1 MNRDS
6 TNVFVRFA
14 RLLKKKVVLELSCYY
29 FIGTITINTG
39 GFSMRKLVAV
49 LIASLFIAACA
60 STGNQTLKTESEVSI
75 TQKVQEGVTT
85 APEIKAMFG
94 SPYETT
100 YTDGGLMIW
109 KYRLDDVR
117 ADAVSYIPVVNW
129 FGSSASGTRKEL
141 VVLFDDNDVVKRVNM
156 SESDVKTKS
165 GIFK

>member
-1 MNRDS
+1 MQKII
-6 TNVFVRFA
+6 
-14 RLLKKKVVLELSCYY
+14 L
-29 FIGTITINTG
+29 
-39 GFSMRKLVAV
+39 V
-49 LIASLFIAACA
+49 LITSLFLVSCA

-75 TQKVQEGVTT
+75 ASKIQQGVTT

-109 KYRLDDVR
+109 KYRLDDMR
-117 ADAVSYIPVVNW
+117 SDAVNYIPVVNW
-129 FGSSASGTRKEL
+129 FGSSMSGTRKEL

>member
-1 MNRDS
+1 MQKII
-6 TNVFVRFA
+6 
-14 RLLKKKVVLELSCYY
+14 L
-29 FIGTITINTG
+29 
-39 GFSMRKLVAV
+39 V
-49 LIASLFIAACA
+49 LITSLFLVSCA

-75 TQKVQEGVTT
+75 SSKIQQGVTT

-109 KYRLDDVR
+109 KYRLDDMR
-117 ADAVSYIPVVNW
+117 SDAVNYIPVVNW
-129 FGSSASGTRKEL
+129 FGSSMSGTRKEL

>member
-1 MNRDS
+1 MQKII
-6 TNVFVRFA
+6 
-14 RLLKKKVVLELSCYY
+14 L
-29 FIGTITINTG
+29 
-39 GFSMRKLVAV
+39 V
-49 LIASLFIAACA
+49 LITSLLLVSCA

-75 TQKVQEGVTT
+75 SSKIQQGVTT

-109 KYRLDDVR
+109 KYRLDDMR
-117 ADAVSYIPVVNW
+117 SDAVNYIPIVNW
-129 FGSSASGTRKEL
+129 FGSSMSGTRKEL

>member
-1 MNRDS
+1 MQKII
-6 TNVFVRFA
+6 
-14 RLLKKKVVLELSCYY
+14 L
-29 FIGTITINTG
+29 
-39 GFSMRKLVAV
+39 V
-49 LIASLFIAACA
+49 LITSLLLVSCA

-75 TQKVQEGVTT
+75 SSKIQQGVTT

-109 KYRLDDVR
+109 KYRLDDMR
-117 ADAVSYIPVVNW
+117 SDAVNYIPVVNW
-129 FGSSASGTRKEL
+129 FGSSMSGTRKEL

>member
-1 MNRDS
+1 MTTANLAFFYVANGRVWQK
-6 TNVFVRFA
+6 TYGGLQPMQKIILV
-14 RLLKKKVVLELSCYY
+14 LL
-29 FIGTITINTG
+29 T
-39 GFSMRKLVAV
+39 
-49 LIASLFIAACA
+49 SLFLVSCA

-75 TQKVQEGVTT
+75 SSKIQEGVTT

-109 KYRLDDVR
+109 KYRLDDMR
-117 ADAVSYIPVVNW
+117 SDAVNYIPVVNW
-129 FGSSASGTRKEL
+129 FGSSMSGTRKEL

>member
-1 MNRDS
+1 MKK
-6 TNVFVRFA
+6 TIAIVFAALF
-14 RLLKKKVVLELSCYY
+14 VVS
-29 FIGTITINTG
+29 
-39 GFSMRKLVAV
+39 
-49 LIASLFIAACA
+49 CA

-75 TQKVQEGVTT
+75 SSKVQEGVTT

-109 KYRLDDVR
+109 KYRLDDMR
-117 ADAVSYIPVVNW
+117 SDAVNYIPIVNW

-141 VVLFDDNDVVKRVNM
+141 VVLFDDNDVVKRMNM
-156 SESDVKTKS
+156 SESDVKTKT

>member
-1 MNRDS
+1 MKKIIA
-6 TNVFVRFA
+6 VMFAALFV
-14 RLLKKKVVLELSCYY
+14 
-29 FIGTITINTG
+29 
-39 GFSMRKLVAV
+39 
-49 LIASLFIAACA
+49 ASCA

-75 TQKVQEGVTT
+75 SSKVQEGVTT

-109 KYRLDDVR
+109 KYRLDDMR
-117 ADAVSYIPVVNW
+117 SDAVNYIPIVNW

-156 SESDVKTKS
+156 SESDVKTKT

>member
-1 MNRDS
+1 MTTANLAFFYVANGRVWQK
-6 TNVFVRFA
+6 TYGGLQPMQKIILV
-14 RLLKKKVVLELSCYY
+14 LL
-29 FIGTITINTG
+29 T
-39 GFSMRKLVAV
+39 
-49 LIASLFIAACA
+49 SLFLVSCA

-75 TQKVQEGVTT
+75 SSKIQEGVTT

-109 KYRLDDVR
+109 KYRLDDMR
-117 ADAVSYIPVVNW
+117 SDAVNYIPVVNW
-129 FGSSASGTRKEL
+129 FGSSMSGTRKEL

-156 SESDVKTKS
+156 SESEVKTKS

>member
-1 MNRDS
+1 MKKIIA
-6 TNVFVRFA
+6 VMFAALFV
-14 RLLKKKVVLELSCYY
+14 
-29 FIGTITINTG
+29 
-39 GFSMRKLVAV
+39 
-49 LIASLFIAACA
+49 ASCA

-75 TQKVQEGVTT
+75 SSKVQEGVTT

-109 KYRLDDVR
+109 KYRLDDMR
-117 ADAVSYIPVVNW
+117 SDAVNYIPIVNW

-141 VVLFDDNDVVKRVNM
+141 VVLFDDNDVVNRVNM
-156 SESDVKTKS
+156 SESDVKTKT

>member
-1 MNRDS
+1 MKKALS
-6 TNVFVRFA
+6 IVFVALF
-14 RLLKKKVVLELSCYY
+14 
-29 FIGTITINTG
+29 
-39 GFSMRKLVAV
+39 VA
-49 LIASLFIAACA
+49 SCA
-60 STGNQTLKTESEVSI
+60 SNGNQTLKTESEVSI
-75 TQKVQEGVTT
+75 SSKVQQGVTT

-109 KYRLDDVR
+109 KYRLDDMR
-117 ADAVSYIPVVNW
+117 SDAVNYIPIVNW

-156 SESDVKTKS
+156 SESDVKMKT

>member
-1 MNRDS
+1 MKK
-6 TNVFVRFA
+6 TIAIVFATLF
-14 RLLKKKVVLELSCYY
+14 VVS
-29 FIGTITINTG
+29 
-39 GFSMRKLVAV
+39 
-49 LIASLFIAACA
+49 CA

-75 TQKVQEGVTT
+75 SSKVQEGVTT

-109 KYRLDDVR
+109 KYRLDDMR
-117 ADAVSYIPVVNW
+117 SDAVNYIPIVNW

-141 VVLFDDNDVVKRVNM
+141 VVLFDDNDVVKRMNM
-156 SESDVKTKS
+156 SESDVKTKT

>member
-1 MNRDS
+1 MKKALS
-6 TNVFVRFA
+6 IVFVALF
-14 RLLKKKVVLELSCYY
+14 
-29 FIGTITINTG
+29 
-39 GFSMRKLVAV
+39 VA
-49 LIASLFIAACA
+49 SCA

-75 TQKVQEGVTT
+75 SSKVQQGVTT

-109 KYRLDDVR
+109 KYRLDDMR
-117 ADAVSYIPVVNW
+117 SDAVNYIPIVNW

-156 SESDVKTKS
+156 SESDVKTKT

>member
-1 MNRDS
+1 M
-6 TNVFVRFA
+6 
-14 RLLKKKVVLELSCYY
+14 KK
-29 FIGTITINTG
+29 I
-39 GFSMRKLVAV
+39 VAV
-49 LIASLFIAACA
+49 MFAALFVASCA

-75 TQKVQEGVTT
+75 SSKVQEGVTT

-109 KYRLDDVR
+109 KYRLDDMR
-117 ADAVSYIPVVNW
+117 SDAVNYIPIVNW

-156 SESDVKTKS
+156 SESDVKTKT

>member
-1 MNRDS
+1 MQKII
-6 TNVFVRFA
+6 
-14 RLLKKKVVLELSCYY
+14 LVL
-29 FIGTITINTG
+29 FT
-39 GFSMRKLVAV
+39 
-49 LIASLFIAACA
+49 SLFLVSCA

-75 TQKVQEGVTT
+75 SSKVQQGVTT

-109 KYRLDDVR
+109 KYRLDDMR
-117 ADAVSYIPVVNW
+117 SDAVNYIPVVNW
-129 FGSSASGTRKEL
+129 FGSSMSGTRKEL

>member
-1 MNRDS
+1 MQKIIL
-6 TNVFVRFA
+6 V
-14 RLLKKKVVLELSCYY
+14 LL
-29 FIGTITINTG
+29 T
-39 GFSMRKLVAV
+39 
-49 LIASLFIAACA
+49 SLFLVSCA

-75 TQKVQEGVTT
+75 SSKIQEGVTT

-109 KYRLDDVR
+109 KYRLDDMR
-117 ADAVSYIPVVNW
+117 SDAVNYIPVVNW
-129 FGSSASGTRKEL
+129 FGSSMSGTRKEL